1 MLLGHIPL
9 PRTLPGLL
17 SLPTYSYSTLWL
29 STPDDNSYTVF
40 YMMACY
46 IVHNIIIV
54 DGDKLYQESVEVATA
69 RSAFDFWTPERMKSA
84 NPRIKWYSLSY

>member
-1 MLLGHIPL
+1 MLLGHIPFS
-9 PRTLPGLL
+9 RTLPRLL

-29 STPDDNSYTVF
+29 STPEDNSYTVF
-40 YMMACY
+40 YKMACC

-54 DGDKLYQESVEVATA
+54 DGDKLYQESVEVAAA

-84 NPRIKWYSLSY
+84 NPRIKWYSLLY